1 MHEVDGQHIREL
13 NLSDTPAGSIGHYWM
28 HVVNNAIGE
37 PIRIP
42 LMVARGKADGP
53 VLGVTAAIHGNE
65 LNGIPVIQQLF
76 AELDV
81 TRLRGTVVGAL
92 VLNVPGLIR
101 EQRVFND
108 GQDLNRIAP
117 GKADGTT
124 SQVYVH
130 RLIDRVIRHF
140 NVFIDLHTAS
150 FGRVNSHYVRA
161 DMDDPDTA
169 RLAQLMNPEI
179 IVDNDPNETTLR
191 GAASERG
198 IRSVTIEL
206 RDPHVFQRAVVHD
219 GLVGLRNAMI
229 DTGMV
234 DGIIEPP
241 TETITLCKRSYWMYT
256 DEGGILWVYPDVAD
270 GVREG
275 DLIAEVRTIFGE
287 TTAQYHAPES
297 AIVVGR
303 SVNPLNQT
311 GSRIVHL
318 GAEPSSLPGLF
329 GPGGAG

>member
-1 MHEVDGQHIREL
+1 MHDVGGRHIREL
-13 NLSDTPAGSIGHYWM
+13 NLLDTEPGTIGHYWM
-28 HVVNNAIGE
+28 HIVNNAIGE

-42 LMVARGKADGP
+42 LMVARGRTDGP

-65 LNGIPVIQQLF
+65 LNGIPVIQRMF
-76 AELDV
+76 AELPIDE
-81 TRLRGTVVGAL
+81 LRGTVVGAL

-117 GKADGTT
+117 GRPDGTT

-130 RLIDRVIRHF
+130 RIIQRLIRHF
-140 NVFIDLHTAS
+140 DVFVDLHTAS

-161 DMDDPDTA
+161 NMGDADTA

-179 IVDNDPNETTLR
+179 IVNDDPNETNLR
-191 GAASERG
+191 GAASELG
-198 IRSVTIEL
+198 IRSVTVEL
-206 RDPHVFQRAVVHD
+206 RDPHVFQNAVVAD
-219 GLVGLRNAMI
+219 GLIGLRNAMV
-229 DTGMV
+229 DLGMI
-234 DGIIEPP
+234 GGEITPP
-241 TETITLCKRSYWMYT
+241 SETITLCERSYWMYT
-256 DEGGILWVYPDVAD
+256 DEGGILWVYPEVAA
-270 GVREG
+270 GVRAGE
-275 DLIAEVRTIFGE
+275 LVAEVRTIFGE
-287 TTAQYHAPES
+287 ATARYHAPEA

-318 GAEPSSLPGLF
+318 GVGPTSLARLDS
-329 GPGGAG
+329 